1 MCTSLRQVYLVNS
14 DSLIPQPRSALLKHV
29 LDHKPRLLLQVQVT
43 SSSSGRNRVKHLL
56 DDVKRELVQA
66 KIHVANGAKLGL
78 RQLCLQC
85 KEDISSSSLPVK
97 VS

>member
-1 MCTSLRQVYLVNS
+1 M
-14 DSLIPQPRSALLKHV
+14 
-29 LDHKPRLLLQVQVT
+29 T
-43 SSSSGRNRVKHLL
+43 SSSSGRNRVKQLL

-66 KIHVANGAKLGL
+66 KIHVADDAKFGL

-85 KEDISSSSLPVK
+85 KEDISSSSPTVQ